1 MAELVDDRRP
11 TTGDRRS
18 PARSVV
24 DRPSPLVARPLRR
37 LGQAAVAATVVLL
50 LGFLT
55 MPTVVVVVASFNATA
70 ILSFPPDGL
79 SLAWYERALSYP
91 DFRLAA
97 RNSLLVTAVAGTLAT
112 LAGGAAAIALDRAPV
127 PGKALIAGL
136 LLSPLVVPGVM
147 IGLGF
152 LILGARL
159 ELITS
164 PIIMI
169 LAHAI
174 TVVPFALRSVW
185 VSLQSFDPAVERAA
199 AVLGA
204 SPVQVFWRVTLPLL
218 RPGFFAALLFCVII
232 SFNEFVASLFISN
245 RATEIL
251 PVAMYNYVR
260 NYTDPTIAAAST
272 LFILITAL
280 LLFLLDR
287 AVNVSAILR
296 IEEGR

>member
-1 MAELVDDRRP
+1 MSLEA
-11 TTGDRRS
+11 
-18 PARSVV
+18 
-24 DRPSPLVARPLRR
+24 VARDPAALAARGRGAAGSRTLGR
-37 LGQAAVAATVVLL
+37 LGRAAGVATVVLL

-55 MPTVVVVVASFNATA
+55 IPTVVVVVASFNATA
-70 ILSFPPDGL
+70 MLSFPPNGL
-79 SLAWYERALSYP
+79 SLAWYERALTYP
-91 DFRLAA
+91 DFRTAA
-97 RNSLLVTAVAGTLAT
+97 RNSLLVTGVAGLVAT
-112 LAGGAAAIALDRAPV
+112 VVGGAAAIALDRAPV
-127 PGKALIAGL
+127 PGKAVISGL

-164 PIIMI
+164 PMVMI
-169 LAHAI
+169 VAHAI
-174 TVVPFALRSVW
+174 SVVPFALRSVW
-185 VSLQSFDPAVERAA
+185 VSLQSFDPMVERAA

-204 SPVQVFWRVTLPLL
+204 SPPEVYRRVTLPLL

-251 PVAMYNYVR
+251 SVAMYNYVR
-260 NYTDPTIAAAST
+260 NYTDPTIAAVST
-272 LFILITAL
+272 LFILVTAL
-280 LLFLLDR
+280 LVFLLDR